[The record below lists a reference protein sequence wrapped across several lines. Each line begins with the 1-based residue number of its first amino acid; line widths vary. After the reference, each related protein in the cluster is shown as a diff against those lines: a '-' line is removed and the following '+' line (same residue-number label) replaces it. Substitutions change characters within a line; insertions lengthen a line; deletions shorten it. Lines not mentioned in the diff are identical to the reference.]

1 MAEVVRRKCKGARG
15 CLPNCHVP
23 PSKAY
28 THLLCPLGLGMVI
41 QKGALKD
48 RAHNGQALPCL
59 ELGGQREQ
67 LWMDHVL
74 VLVHTYQHQQLR
86 PEAGARSRD
95 PSTTSPSTVTH
106 TPMLHTLTAC
116 PPYSHPTKHPSTHV
130 LRLSTHPVISHTSL
144 HPPTHLSLHPSHSP
158 MHSSIHPP
166 THPSIY
172 PPTHP
177 SILSFSYPFTSM
189 LIYQHMHYSFNYPHT
204 HLPPSIHTFIYSPNH
219 TPIHIFTQ
227 LSTHLFICSF
237 PYSFSL
243 PSQP

>member
-1 MAEVVRRKCKGARG
+1 MAEVVRRKWKGARS

-74 VLVHTYQHQQLR
+74 ILVHTYQHQQLW
-86 PEAGARSRD
+86 PEASARSCD
-95 PSTTSPSTVTH
+95 PSTTVTH

-144 HPPTHLSLHPSHSP
+144 HPPTHPSLHLLT
-158 MHSSIHPP
+158 HPCI
-166 THPSIY
+166 HPSI
-172 PPTHP
+172 
-177 SILSFSYPFTSM
+177 
-189 LIYQHMHYSFNYPHT
+189 
-204 HLPPSIHTFIYSPNH
+204 HLPI
-219 TPIHIFTQ
+219 
-227 LSTHLFICSF
+227 HLF
-237 PYSFSL
+237 Y
-243 PSQP
+243 PSVIHSHPC